1 MNNVAIAFL
10 TKDRTELTVQSIK
23 PLLQPDKFDLWWID
37 GSTTS
42 NGSRL
47 VFTYDFSSSAR
58 SFTNIGGGPDAAIVF
73 ALTEML
79 KLSYEYVGLVEND
92 VLLDDDW
99 FPHTMGL
106 FTAQTHVGAVSPRSY
121 EDRVLIQRDGY
132 AVMHNLGAGCVIFTR
147 EAAQLILANYRT
159 GWTTD
164 NRTVFNQRAGI
175 DIGAYWAFRG
185 NEHWLTADWHFD
197 TILARNGLCSLA
209 LTPAKC
215 QMIGQSP
222 SLAEQGLALVG
233 AKKHL
238 KADGAWKDDVA
249 WKEKG
254 DDSSSRRHDSRH
266 CNITAAPPI
275 HQLRGHYTYFPHQL
289 HQLGAFY
296 EGEWRMKW
304 SQGFGPFSWQSSTA
318 GDSLTVPLSGVCELL
333 VHGGERGGQ
342 VEIVDTHSGYSCSPT
357 LPPEQQPT
365 AGVLALALPSGVSY
379 RDVKLTALSP
389 GIVFYGMRTGEP
401 QIFDLNAKP
410 FDYSVLPPPA

>member
-10 TKDRTELTVQSIK
+10 TKDRTQLTVQSIE
-23 PLLQPDKFDLWWID
+23 PLRKRPFDLFWVD
-37 GSTTS
+37 GSVTEAGEQFS
-42 NGSRL
+42 L
-47 VFTYDFSSSAR
+47 TYHLPP
-58 SFTNIGGGPDAAIVF
+58 SFMFHNVRGGPDAAIVF
-73 ALTEML
+73 ALTTML
-79 KLSYEYVGLVEND
+79 ANPQYDYVGLCESD

-99 FPHTMGL
+99 FSPTMDL
-106 FTAQTHVGAVSPRSY
+106 FTAQAHVGAVSPRCY
-121 EDRVLIQRDGY
+121 EDRILIQCDGY
-132 AVMHNLGAGCVIFTR
+132 AIMHNLGAGCVIFTR
-147 EAAQLILANYRT
+147 QAARIVLDNYRT

-164 NRTVFNQRAGI
+164 NRTVFNQRSSI

-197 TILARNGLCSLA
+197 VALARHGLCSLA

-222 SLAEQGLALVG
+222 PLAEQGLTLVG
-233 AKKHL
+233 GTNPRLGSYQK
-238 KADGAWKDDVA
+238 WKSEEVS
-249 WKEKG
+249 KYLRTRQG
-254 DDSSSRRHDSRH
+254 VR
-266 CNITAAPPI
+266 ITAAARI

-289 HQLGAFY
+289 HQLGAKY

-304 SQGFGPFSWQSSTA
+304 SQGFGPFSWQASAA

-333 VHGGERGGQ
+333 VHGGERGGK
-342 VEIVDTHSGYSCSPT
+342 VEIVDMHSGYACSPT

-379 RDVKLTALSP
+379 RDVKFTALSP

-401 QIFDLNAKP
+401 QVFDLNAKP
-410 FDYSVLPPPA
+410 FDYSILPPPA